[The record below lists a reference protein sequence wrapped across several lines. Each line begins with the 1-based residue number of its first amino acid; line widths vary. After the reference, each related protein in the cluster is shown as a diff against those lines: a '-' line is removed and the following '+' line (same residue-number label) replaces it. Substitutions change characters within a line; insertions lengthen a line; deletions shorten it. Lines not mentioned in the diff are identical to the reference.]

1 MIDTRGQEKTSAFH
15 EFKIGFEAGSF
26 CHFFSG
32 FLPPLDIGRAENK
45 WMCKRKLHV
54 LGDRRE
60 AKQLPKIVEIGIP
73 NQSESLPGSLRC
85 PLSM

>member
-1 MIDTRGQEKTSAFH
+1 LGVPKTNGCARG
-15 EFKIGFEAGSF
+15 
-26 CHFFSG
+26 
-32 FLPPLDIGRAENK
+32 
-45 WMCKRKLHV
+45 KLHV